1 MPRSPRKSI
10 PGNPASP
17 ARTKSRRPASRRPAP
32 VLPRSQGSQAKGS
45 QAKGPNSP
53 RPNSQRSTSEGKTS
67 HPEGE
72 RLHKVLASAGIASR
86 RESEAII
93 LEGRV
98 EVDGQTMTELGTRVN
113 RHQQNIC
120 VDGEPLPS
128 PKLAYYAIHKP
139 EGVVC
144 TTKDPSGR
152 PRLTDLLPTGLGRL
166 FSVGRLDMSSE
177 GLILVTNDGCLAN
190 ELTHPRHGVEKT
202 YEVQVAGHIDQ
213 TVLIKLRKGVHL
225 AEGFARVVHVKVK
238 SRRKNGTILE
248 MVLDEGRNREVRR
261 LLANVG
267 HRVQRLTRTAIGP
280 IRLGEMP
287 AGAVR
292 RLTAEELKKLRT
304 YVSEAE
310 KKPRGQQKQLDS
322 PDSRQAV
329 LSLRERKRQ
338 AAAGKRR
345 VAAGGTRAAAG
356 DTRSAAGKPSAAA
369 GKPSAAAG
377 KPSAAAGKPS
387 AAAGKRSAKPNRKG
401 DRR

>member
-32 VLPRSQGSQAKGS
+32 VLPRSQGS

-86 RESEAII
+86 RESEALI

-98 EVDGQTMTELGTRVN
+98 EVDGQTITELGTRVN

-238 SRRKNGTILE
+238 SRRKNGTLLE

-304 YVSEAE
+304 YVSEAG

-345 VAAGGTRAAAG
+345 VTAGGTR
-356 DTRSAAGKPSAAA
+356 T
-369 GKPSAAAG
+369 AAG